1 MVVECASRMRCR
13 CSGAYSPPD
22 AEAPTEDTVEG
33 RPQVRRLPRERT
45 PLHQRRLIMEPNK
58 PVYLSIS

>member
-13 CSGAYSPPD
+13 YSGVYSLPD

-33 RPQVRRLPRERT
+33 RSQARRLPRERT
-45 PLHQRRLIMEPNK
+45 PLHQRRLITEPNK